1 MKLLI
6 VDDDTWLC
14 SALARGLV
22 KLGHFARVA
31 TSMDSAFALAQSEEP
46 AAVLT
51 DLDLGPGGDG
61 VELIQRLRA
70 AGSNVPVLMMSGSDP
85 KVARARLRGAG
96 LDEVVLLEKPFPF
109 EDLMQRLAELV
120 PEPQAIAAAHSQSN
134 ESNEEQ
140 PVVARPAPQKGMAV
154 LMGNVVRSLGGRV
167 L

>member
-22 KLGHFARVA
+22 RLGHFARVA
-31 TSMDSAFALAQSEEP
+31 TSVESAFALVQSEGP

-61 VELIQRLRA
+61 IDLIVRLRR
-70 AGSNVPVLMMSGSDP
+70 AGLQVPILMMSGSDP

-96 LDEVVLLEKPFPF
+96 LDEIVLLEKPFPF
-109 EDLMQRLAELV
+109 EDLMKRLGEIV
-120 PEPQAIAAAHSQSN
+120 SESQ
-134 ESNEEQ
+134 
-140 PVVARPAPQKGMAV
+140 MAV
-154 LMGNVVRSLGGRV
+154 TVDEAGVTPRPTPTPKAMSVFMGSVVRSLGGRV